1 MPSRSVPGL
10 VVGLTRLARWSAIF
24 VAGCGLLTT
33 LGWFTGIPLLQSLA
47 LGKAPMDPTTG
58 VALMFAGVSLFLL
71 QPSPGAAAP
80 KTKIQVTGQLAAA
93 TAALFG
99 LVRLLG
105 HLTSNNITLIE
116 GLVSER
122 FFAPQMP
129 ATTAF
134 HLFLAGAALLLID
147 WETRRGD
154 RASQYLV
161 MTPIFVSILSLILY
175 AYGFQN
181 QTGAGRNVP
190 MVLPVAVTFFAL
202 CFGVLSTYPDRGVM
216 TLITRQDPGSA
227 LARYLLPA
235 ALGIPALLG
244 GLRSIGLRL
253 GLFDPG
259 TGFTM
264 MYVSTVLVF
273 TVVIGMTGYFV
284 NRTEGSRRLMEGR
297 LATQYA
303 TVFALAESKP
313 VSETIP
319 KLLDAIGTSQGWLFG
334 AYWTRTNAA
343 SRLEVSDTW
352 TTGARDLETLALL
365 SRSTT
370 FEGDHGFP
378 ARVFAS
384 ANSAWKSGP
393 SHETEQERDAAARRV
408 GLHQAVGFPIVGG
421 SGVVG
426 VMEFQ
431 GREPHARDP
440 DLLRMYDAIGRQ
452 IGQFIDRKEAEAAL
466 ERAKAAAEAAT
477 HAKSIFVANM
487 SHEIRTPLNA
497 IIGMSQLLLGTKMD
511 DQQRDFLETI
521 RVSGESLLHLIS
533 DILDFSKIESGKLEI
548 ESHPFSVAELVE
560 SSLSIV
566 AQRGVEKGIEIAYS
580 VQDNVPPG
588 LIGDSTRVRQILVNL
603 LSNAVKFTNEGSVTV
618 TASGRMLEGGEHE
631 IQFDVGDTGVG
642 IPEDRMDRL
651 FKSFSQVDSSTTR
664 VYGGTGLGLAISKRL
679 TEIMGGRI
687 WVESELGKGSVFHF
701 TIRGKPGVPP
711 GGHTLNEPVPLL
723 SGKKVLIVDDN
734 QVNRQLVRIQAERWG
749 MTTQETASPREAL
762 HWVKAGIDYD
772 LIALDYKMPEMHGID
787 LAKEIAK
794 VPGRETTPLLLLT
807 SVRMSRSE
815 AAELGA
821 NFQSVLIKPLRL
833 SHLLDAVMSAIGGA
847 FLPLNTEPDPQT
859 IPLTTRP
866 DVPGPANGAS
876 LVRVLV
882 AEDNPVNQ
890 KVAGYML
897 KRLGISPDIV
907 ENGIKALEAVEKKPY
922 DVILMDVQMPE
933 MDGLEATRRI
943 CQKWSRKERPW
954 IIAMTAGALAADRE
968 RCMAAGMD
976 DYLTKPIRIAELEQ
990 ALKRVPRLA
999 HQIKVRG

>member
-1 MPSRSVPGL
+1 PRP
-10 VVGLTRLARWSAIF
+10 
-24 VAGCGLLTT
+24 
-33 LGWFTGIPLLQSLA
+33 
-47 LGKAPMDPTTG
+47 
-58 VALMFAGVSLFLL
+58 
-71 QPSPGAAAP
+71 
-80 KTKIQVTGQLAAA
+80 KIQISGQLAAA
-93 TAALFG
+93 VAALFG
-99 LVRLLG
+99 LARLLG
-105 HLTSNNITLIE
+105 HLTNRNIALVE
-116 GLVSER
+116 GLVPDD
-122 FFAPQMP
+122 FFAPQMAP
-129 ATTAF
+129 TTAF
-134 HLFLAGAALLLID
+134 HLFLVGAALLLID

-161 MTPIFVSILSLILY
+161 MTPLFVSILSLILY

-190 MVLPVAVTFFAL
+190 MVLPVAMSFFAL
-202 CFGVLSTYPDRGVM
+202 CFGVLSTYPDRGIM
-216 TLITRQDPGSA
+216 TLITRRDPGSA

-244 GLRSIGLRL
+244 WLRAIGLRL

-273 TVVIGMTGYFV
+273 TAVIGLTGYFV
-284 NRTEGSRRLMEGR
+284 NRTESSRRLMEGR

-313 VSETIP
+313 VPETIP

-334 AYWTRTNAA
+334 AYWTRA
-343 SRLEVSDTW
+343 SAGQRLEVTETW
-352 TTGARDLETLALL
+352 TTGARDLETLAML
-365 SRSTT
+365 SRSTA
-370 FEGDHGFP
+370 FEGDFGFP

-384 ANSAWKSGP
+384 AQSAWKTGS
-393 SHETEQERDAAARRV
+393 SHETENERDAAAHRIGLHEAV
-408 GLHQAVGFPIVGG
+408 GLPIVGAQ
-421 SGVVG
+421 GVVG

-431 GREPHARDP
+431 GREKNARDP
-440 DLLRMYDAIGRQ
+440 DLVRMYDAIGRQ
-452 IGQFIDRKEAEAAL
+452 IGQFIDRKEAEVAL

-477 HAKSIFVANM
+477 HAKSTFVANM

-533 DILDFSKIESGKLEI
+533 DILDFSKIESGKLEV
-548 ESHPFSVAELVE
+548 ESHPFSLAELVE

-566 AQRGVEKGIEIAYS
+566 AQRGVEKGIEIAYA

-588 LIGDSTRVRQILVNL
+588 IIGDSTRVRQVLVNL

-618 TASGRMLEGGEHE
+618 TVVGRMVDEGEHE
-631 IQFDVGDTGVG
+631 IQFDIGDTGVG
-642 IPEDRMDRL
+642 IPADRMDRL

-679 TEIMGGRI
+679 TELMGGRI

-701 TIRGKPGVPP
+701 TIRGKPGVAP
-711 GGHTLNEPVPLL
+711 GGQSLNEPVPLL
-723 SGKKVLIVDDN
+723 SGKKILIVDDN

-749 MTTQETASPREAL
+749 MITQETASPREAL
-762 HWVKAGIDYD
+762 HWVKAGIHYD

-787 LAKEIAK
+787 LAREIAK
-794 VPGRETTPLLLLT
+794 VTGREATPLLLLT
-807 SVRMSRSE
+807 SVRMSRAE

-833 SHLLDAVMSAIGGA
+833 SHLLDAVMSAIGGE
-847 FLPLNTEPDPQT
+847 FTPLGTEPAPAT
-859 IPLTTRP
+859 VSTEAEPS
-866 DVPGPANGAS
+866 GAANGVS
-876 LVRVLV
+876 RVRVLV

-897 KRLGISPDIV
+897 KRLGISPEIV
-907 ENGIKALEAVEKKPY
+907 ENGVKALAAVEKKRF
-922 DVILMDVQMPE
+922 DVIMMDVQMPE

-943 CQKWSRKERPW
+943 CKKWSKAERPW

-968 RCMAAGMD
+968 RCMEAGMD
-976 DYLTKPIRIAELEQ
+976 DYLTKPIRITELEQ
-990 ALKRVPRLA
+990 ALKRVLRSKSSV
-999 HQIKVRG
+999 QVRS